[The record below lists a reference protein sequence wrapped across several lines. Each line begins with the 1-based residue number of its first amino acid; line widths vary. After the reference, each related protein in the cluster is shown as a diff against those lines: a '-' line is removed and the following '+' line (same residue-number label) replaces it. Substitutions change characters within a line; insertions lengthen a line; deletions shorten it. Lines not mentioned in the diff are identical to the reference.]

1 LNESVKSVEKHI
13 KEQTGLLTNW
23 AEKKGEQALLFFE
36 KKEANKLLLYWA
48 GGAETPMAQ
57 FNKSF
62 LPPRAEGFFFSKKNV
77 LLTF

>member
-1 LNESVKSVEKHI
+1 LGG
-13 KEQTGLLTNW
+13 KERRASTS
-23 AEKKGEQALLFFE
+23 FFE